1 MYSDVRVI
9 NELVQ
14 RESAFVDPILRE
26 VSKVIVGQD
35 AMVERILIG
44 LLTGGHV
51 LLEGV
56 PGLAKTLTVKTLCDC
71 ISAKFQ
77 RIQFTPDLLPAD
89 VVGTVIYNQQR
100 GEFSAKRG
108 PIFAN
113 LVLADE
119 INRAPAKVQSALLE
133 AMQELQVTIGDTT
146 FPLDPPFMV
155 MATQNPIEQEGTYP
169 LPEAQIDRFM
179 LHIKV
184 GYPTREEERKIME
197 RMADAALLAPFRKRK
212 EGAEGAAPNPLA
224 VVPVVS
230 PEQILESRKTVA
242 QVYVDEKIKDYIID
256 VVVATRDPKKAGM
269 KDLTDMIAH
278 GASPR
283 ASIALNLAARAHAF
297 LKHRGYVTPE
307 DIKAVGPD
315 VLRHRIIRTYEAE
328 AEEVSSEQIVKRIF
342 EAVEV
347 P

>member
-1 MYSDVRVI
+1 MTDVRAI
-9 NELVQ
+9 NDLVQ
-14 RESAFVDPILRE
+14 RESAFIEPILAE
-26 VSKVIVGQD
+26 VRKVVVGQEQ
-35 AMVERILIG
+35 MIERILIG

-56 PGLAKTLTVKTLCDC
+56 PGLAKTLTVNTICKT
-71 ISAKFQ
+71 IAATFS

-89 VVGTVIYNQQR
+89 VVGTVIYNQQS

-146 FPLDPPFMV
+146 HKLQPPFMV
-155 MATQNPIEQEGTYP
+155 MATQNPVEQEGTYP
-169 LPEAQIDRFM
+169 LAEAQVDRFM
-179 LHIKV
+179 MHV
-184 GYPTREEERKIME
+184 TVDYPSAEDERAIME
-197 RMADAALLAPFRKRK
+197 RMADSILRGKRQDPAQG
-212 EGAEGAAPNPLA
+212 EPIPDPLE
-224 VVPVVS
+224 VKQVTTPQ
-230 PEQILESRKTVA
+230 QILEARRTIGH
-242 QVYVDEKIKDYIID
+242 VYMDEKIKDYIID
-256 VVVATRDPKKAGM
+256 VVTSTRDPGRIGL
-269 KDLTDMIAH
+269 KDMQDMIGH

-283 ASIALNLAARAHAF
+283 ASIALNIASRAHAF

-307 DIKAVGPD
+307 DVKAVGHD

-328 AEEVSSEQIVKRIF
+328 AEEITSDMIVRRIF

>member
-1 MYSDVRVI
+1 MSIDVRAI
-9 NELVQ
+9 NDLVQ
-14 RESAFVDPILRE
+14 RESAFIDPILHE
-26 VSKVIVGQD
+26 VRKVVIGQEH
-35 AMVERILIG
+35 MVERILIG

-56 PGLAKTLTVKTLCDC
+56 PGLAKTLTVKTICDTV
-71 ISAKFQ
+71 SASFS

-100 GEFSAKRG
+100 GEFTAKTG

-146 FPLDPPFMV
+146 HKLEPPFMV
-155 MATQNPIEQEGTYP
+155 MATQNPVEQEGTYP
-169 LPEAQIDRFM
+169 LAEAQVDRFLM
-179 LHIKV
+179 HV
-184 GYPTREEERKIME
+184 RVDYPTDEEERTIME
-197 RMADAALLAPFRKRK
+197 RMANYALRDPSAPK
-212 EGAEGAAPNPLA
+212 EDLPNPMEVKQVTTTRQL
-224 VVPVVS
+224 
-230 PEQILESRKTVA
+230 LEARRTIGH
-242 QVYVDEKIKDYIID
+242 VYMDEKIKDYIID
-256 VVVATRDPKKAGM
+256 VVTATRDPAKIGLH
-269 KDLTDMIAH
+269 DLKDMIAH

-283 ASIALNLAARAHAF
+283 ASIGLNIAARAHAF
-297 LKHRGYVTPE
+297 VKHRGYVTPE
-307 DIKAVGPD
+307 DVKAVGHD

-328 AEEVSSEQIVKRIF
+328 AEEITSELLVRRIF

>member
-1 MYSDVRVI
+1 MTTDVRAI
-9 NELVQ
+9 NDLVQ
-14 RESAFVDPILRE
+14 RESAFIEPILQE
-26 VSKVIVGQD
+26 VRKVVVGQEQ
-35 AMVERILIG
+35 MVERILIG

-56 PGLAKTLTVKTLCDC
+56 PGLAKTLTVNTICQTVAATF
-71 ISAKFQ
+71 S

-89 VVGTVIYNQQR
+89 VVGTVIYNQQS

-146 FPLDPPFMV
+146 HKLQPPFMV
-155 MATQNPIEQEGTYP
+155 MATQNPVEQEGTYP
-169 LPEAQIDRFM
+169 LAEAQVDRFM
-179 LHIKV
+179 LHVKV
-184 GYPTREEERKIME
+184 DYPSKEDERAIME
-197 RMADAALLAPFRKRK
+197 RMAGSILRGKQTDV
-212 EGAEGAAPNPLA
+212 PNPMEIKQ
-224 VVPVVS
+224 VTT
-230 PEQILESRKTVA
+230 PEQILEARRTIGH
-242 QVYVDEKIKDYIID
+242 VYMDEKIKDYIID
-256 VVVATRDPKKAGM
+256 VVTSTRDPSSIGL
-269 KDLTDMIAH
+269 KDMQDMIAH

-283 ASIALNLAARAHAF
+283 ASIALNIASRAHAF

-307 DIKAVGPD
+307 DVKAVGHD
-315 VLRHRIIRTYEAE
+315 VLRHRLIRTYEAE
-328 AEEVSSEQIVKRIF
+328 AEEISSEMIVRRIF

>member
-1 MYSDVRVI
+1 MSIDVRAI
-9 NELVQ
+9 NDLVQ
-14 RESAFVDPILRE
+14 RESAFVDAILTE
-26 VSKVIVGQD
+26 VRKVVVGQD
-35 AMVERILIG
+35 TMVERILIG

-56 PGLAKTLTVKTLCDC
+56 PGLAKTLTVKTLCET
-71 ISAKFQ
+71 ISASFS

-89 VVGTVIYNQQR
+89 IVGTVIYNQQR
-100 GEFSAKRG
+100 GEFTAKRG

-133 AMQELQVTIGDTT
+133 AMQELQVTIGDQTYK
-146 FPLDPPFMV
+146 LEPPFLV
-155 MATQNPIEQEGTYP
+155 MATQNPVEQEGTYP
-169 LPEAQIDRFM
+169 LAEAQVDRFM
-179 LHIKV
+179 LHVKV
-184 GYPTREEERKIME
+184 EYPTKEEERKIME
-197 RMADAALLAPFRKRK
+197 RMADRLLM
-212 EGAEGAAPNPLA
+212 GAVPQQGQDPNAIRQVTTPAQL
-224 VVPVVS
+224 
-230 PEQILESRKTVA
+230 LEARRTIGH
-242 QVYVDEKIKDYIID
+242 VYMDERIKDYIVQ
-256 VVVATRDPKKAGM
+256 VVTATRDPGAVGL
-269 KDLTDMIAH
+269 KDLRDMIAH

-283 ASIALNLAARAHAF
+283 ASIALNVAAKAHAF

-307 DIKAVGPD
+307 DVKAVGHD

-328 AEEVSSEQIVKRIF
+328 AEEITSEALVRRIF